1 MKHILVAATLIMA
14 LSTFAS
20 AEGFRPIFHPPTIS
34 ILEALQRDPDN
45 FSTLI
50 GLLRKAD
57 LKELRK
63 AKASYTLLAPTNA
76 AFSKLS
82 PEYFTEVTNDPARL
96 RQLLLAH
103 LLPGK
108 IMFMQLFAPDKSGV
122 VRKNITES
130 LKTADGGLAY
140 FECDEH
146 PVDPANEHHPLINKK
161 ARVLKGDIEGKY
173 SVIQVIDTV
182 LIGPSLNPQ

>member
-1 MKHILVAATLIMA
+1 MKHFLLALALTVA
-14 LSTFAS
+14 LSTVAL
-20 AEGFRPIFHPPTIS
+20 ADDFRPIFHPPTIS

-50 GLLRKAD
+50 GLLKKAE
-57 LKELRK
+57 LTELRE

-76 AFSKLS
+76 AFAKLS
-82 PEYFTEVTNDPARL
+82 TEDFAKLANDPGKLAELL
-96 RQLLLAH
+96 RAH
-103 LLPGK
+103 LLSGK
-108 IMFMQLFAPDKSGV
+108 VIFMQMFAPDNGGAAK
-122 VRKNITES
+122 KNVTES

-140 FECDEH
+140 FQCNEH

-161 ARVLKGDIEGKY
+161 ARVLKSDIEGTY

-182 LIGPSLNPQ
+182 LTP

>member
-108 IMFMQLFAPDKSGV
+108 VMFMQLFAPDKGGV
-122 VRKNITES
+122 AKKNVTES

-140 FECDEH
+140 FQCDAH
-146 PVDPANEHHPLINKK
+146 PADPANQHHPLINKK

-182 LIGPSLNPQ
+182 LIP